1 MFYENTNETMQRR
14 RKLMVHAIWD
24 QPWADDVDCFYRFFF
39 LLFKFSFKSELL
51 GKLEGLLDQAWVN
64 EQKNKSRVLRLVTR
78 EGYKIKQYLYVNLGK
93 GKVLSHCEQ
102 RIWRLF

>member
-1 MFYENTNETMQRR
+1 MRFEIGLG
-14 RKLMVHAIWD
+14 LMMLIVFT
-24 QPWADDVDCFYRFFF
+24 VFF

-51 GKLEGLLDQAWVN
+51 GKLERLLDQAWVN

-93 GKVLSHCEQ
+93 GKSWVIVNNAFEG
-102 RIWRLF
+102 FF